1 MKFQRGD
8 LIKQSITI
16 GKLPNRGIGI
26 VLDTVVRESVS
37 FCVWTNGNKTWINN
51 KRLILLAKAKQN
63 D

>member
-16 GKLPNRGIGI
+16 RNPNRGVGI
-26 VLDTVVRESVS
+26 ILDTVVRESVS